1 MCDSNYICHLCP
13 KLILSADVTFAAGT
27 LTINLPAGSY
37 NNGQKYCIVIAQAIP
52 AATTI
57 TAPVVVT
64 IGDGTETYPLTNR
77 YGAQVTANLL
87 RTRTK
92 YATCVSTTATGG
104 AFRLLGMPKGCCPVT
119 SNLAAIDGTAPAAAA
134 EGGV

>member
-1 MCDSNYICHLCP
+1 MCNSNYICHLCP
-13 KLILSADVTFAAGT
+13 RLILSEAVTFAAGT

-37 NNGQKYCIVIAQAIP
+37 NNNSKYCIVVAQAIP

-77 YGAQVTANLL
+77 FGAQVTANML

-104 AFRLLGMPKGCCPVT
+104 AFRMLGTPKGCCPVT
-119 SNLAAIDGTAPAAAA
+119 SNLSAIDGTAPA
-134 EGGV
+134 EGGA

>member
-1 MCDSNYICHLCP
+1 MCNSNYICHLCP
-13 KLILSADVTFAAGT
+13 RLILSADVTFAAGT

-77 YGAQVTANLL
+77 YGAQVTANLI

-119 SNLAAIDGTAPAAAA
+119 SDLAAIDGTAPVAAA
-134 EGGV
+134 EGGA

>member
-1 MCDSNYICHLCP
+1 MCNSNYICHLCP
-13 KLILSADVTFAAGT
+13 RLILSQAVTFAAGT

-37 NNGQKYCIVIAQAIP
+37 NANQKYCIVVAQAIP
-52 AATTI
+52 DATTI
-57 TAPVVVT
+57 TAPVVIT

-77 YGAQVTANLL
+77 FGAQVTANMI

-104 AFRLLGMPKGCCPVT
+104 AFRMLGMPKGCCPIDN
-119 SNLAAIDGTAPAAAA
+119 NLTAIDGTAPA
-134 EGGV
+134 GGD

>member
-1 MCDSNYICHLCP
+1 MCNSNYICHLCP
-13 KLILSADVTFAAGT
+13 RLILSEAVTFAAGT

-37 NNGQKYCIVIAQAIP
+37 NNNSKYCIVVAQAIP

-77 YGAQVTANLL
+77 FGAQVTANMI

-104 AFRLLGMPKGCCPVT
+104 AFRMLGMSKGCCPVT
-119 SNLAAIDGTAPAAAA
+119 SNLSAIDGTAPA
-134 EGGV
+134 EGGA